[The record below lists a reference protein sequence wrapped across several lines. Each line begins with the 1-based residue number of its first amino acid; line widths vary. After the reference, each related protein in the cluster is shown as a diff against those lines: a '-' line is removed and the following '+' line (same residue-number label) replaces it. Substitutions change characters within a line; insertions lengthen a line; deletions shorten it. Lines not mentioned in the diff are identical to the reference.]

1 MKKVI
6 LIAAVVALSTH
17 LNAQVSF
24 GAQIGGNLA
33 NVKLESTES
42 GTTTKQKTKA
52 KFGFLL
58 GVVADIP
65 IASSLSFRPELNYI
79 QKGFKLDATE
89 SSSGITVVSKG
100 DETLNFIEL
109 PLNIVYS
116 IPAGN
121 GTVFFGAGPAI
132 GYGLSG
138 KYKFTS
144 TTTIPGSPAET
155 DSNTGDVKFDGKK
168 QADIPS
174 DDNNHHLKA
183 LDFGGNIIA
192 GYKMSNNVYLNVGYT
207 LGFGNLDPNPNS
219 SFKTN
224 GLTIK
229 LGYMFGGKA
238 DN

>member
-6 LIAAVVALSTH
+6 LIAAIVALSTH

-65 IASSLSFRPELNYI
+65 IASSLSFKPELNFI
-79 QKGFKLDATE
+79 QKGFKLNETQSASGTSIV
-89 SSSGITVVSKG
+89 SSG
-100 DETLNFIEL
+100 DETFNFIEL
-109 PLNIVYS
+109 PLNIMYS

-121 GTVFFGAGPAI
+121 GNVFFGAGPAI
-132 GYGLSG
+132 GYGISG

-144 TTTIPGSPAET
+144 TTTFPGSPAET
-155 DSNTGDVKFDGKK
+155 DSNIGDVKFDGKK
-168 QADIPS
+168 DADVS
-174 DDNNHHLKA
+174 SGDNNHHLKA
-183 LDFGGNIIA
+183 LDFGGNILA
-192 GYKMSNNVYLNVGYT
+192 GYKMSNGVYLNVGFT
-207 LGFGNLDPNPNS
+207 LGFNNLDPNPNS

-238 DN
+238 NN